1 LGVSLFSWLH
11 LVDRPSFGFDKS
23 KIPRE
28 TP

>member
-11 LVDRPSFGFDKS
+11 LVDRSSFDLDKS

-28 TP
+28 TS